1 MQIYQRDRTHVNYSK
16 DDETS
21 VADIFQEL
29 LFGKW
34 SQVEKEM
41 LRVGEEKLKNLIH

>member
-34 SQVEKEM
+34 SQVGNEM
-41 LRVGEEKLKNLIH
+41 LRVGDEQLKYLMN